1 MTDHRHA
8 SATSHGGATGIVRL
22 HTHHETYMHTHHALL
37 QSQSKAEGGACKRI
51 RRLIQ
56 RIPTRLPPL
65 PSAGTLNLSSSPWV
79 PVGIVWLLRCPRFPA
94 GHGVRRLMRGRMRHG
109 AARDA
114 LHHMLQGG
122 HSCVKVTSIPTA
134 LSLSLSLSATEHSI
148 WRLLRVLRVPADV
161 AITLSKA
168 GRENQDTR
176 RRHPAELDT
185 QQSLTNAWVKALRRS
200 SNREKK
206 RSAHTAKEP
215 YLHGK
220 RDAIAP
226 EDTLEDAAAA
236 LGSFSL
242 ARPPSFCPPVLCSHA
257 HMPARGELPQEKT
270 HIRQNLA
277 WHGRRFVSEINSLS
291 HPATQPQRA

>member
-65 PSAGTLNLSSSPWV
+65 PSAGTLSLSSSPWV

-134 LSLSLSLSATEHSI
+134 LSLSLSLCDRALDMEAATCPTCAS
-148 WRLLRVLRVPADV
+148 
-161 AITLSKA
+161 
-168 GRENQDTR
+168 R
-176 RRHPAELDT
+176 RRHYSFEGRAGEPGHSAE
-185 QQSLTNAWVKALRRS
+185 
-200 SNREKK
+200 
-206 RSAHTAKEP
+206 
-215 YLHGK
+215 
-220 RDAIAP
+220 AP
-226 EDTLEDAAAA
+226 
-236 LGSFSL
+236 S
-242 ARPPSFCPPVLCSHA
+242 
-257 HMPARGELPQEKT
+257 
-270 HIRQNLA
+270 
-277 WHGRRFVSEINSLS
+277 
-291 HPATQPQRA
+291 RA